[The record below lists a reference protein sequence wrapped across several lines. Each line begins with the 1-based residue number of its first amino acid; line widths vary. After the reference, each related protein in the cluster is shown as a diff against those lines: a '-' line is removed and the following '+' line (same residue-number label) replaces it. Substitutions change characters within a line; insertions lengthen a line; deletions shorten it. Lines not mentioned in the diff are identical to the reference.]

1 MDKHLIRQSFLNI
14 DSRFKIL
21 KIEFISS
28 VKSYLISGLVNDYRI
43 KTNLFAIS
51 PNHAIK
57 VFQQKYPKAED
68 IYVIQNLFKNK

>member
-1 MDKHLIRQSFLNI
+1 M
-14 DSRFKIL
+14 
-21 KIEFISS
+21 
-28 VKSYLISGLVNDYRI
+28 KSYIISGLVDEYRI

-68 IYVIQNLFKNK
+68 IYVIQNLFKNETLTTITIIDCPLD

>member
-1 MDKHLIRQSFLNI
+1 MTA
-14 DSRFKIL
+14 IL
-21 KIEFISS
+21 KYLKASSLSS
-28 VKSYLISGLVNDYRI
+28 VKNYLISGLVDEYRI

-68 IYVIQNLFKNK
+68 IYVIQDLFKDKKND